1 MPAPRFREDLVVAL
15 ERQYDLF
22 EPYRMLCEL
31 HDIGR
36 SDLRTLLEQGEAW
49 RVPAVPADW
58 FKRAKSE
65 GLFQRFSRP
74 SGNGAWLLSSSTSGD
89 YSYTWRTPAD
99 MDSIRR
105 SFDRMWRSIAVDV
118 ALVCSPDPDV
128 LARSG
133 SRVAIDDRPTWP
145 YATVPLR
152 QANASYPE
160 VHWLVQPRI
169 ADGAPDGT
177 PVLEFQHECL
187 LEQLERAEAERRPV
201 GVCMSV
207 LILYPAL
214 QALPRA
220 FDLGRN
226 AYIHTGAGGWDGK
239 KGTAVGEPIHKP
251 TYVRDVA
258 ERLGI
263 PEDAW
268 ATNIRD
274 GYGTTENGKV
284 QSGGYSREWED
295 FVYELG
301 DDVLLYLIDPV
312 TEQPVGAG
320 GRGFPR
326 FLSPYG
332 VEGFAGA
339 CVQQQDLITAV
350 ATNPD
355 GSVRAFTH
363 IARSTGP
370 DDAGSVGCALTMAEE
385 VRA

>member
-1 MPAPRFREDLVVAL
+1 
-15 ERQYDLF
+15 
-22 EPYRMLCEL
+22 
-31 HDIGR
+31 
-36 SDLRTLLEQGEAW
+36 
-49 RVPAVPADW
+49 
-58 FKRAKSE
+58 
-65 GLFQRFSRP
+65 
-74 SGNGAWLLSSSTSGD
+74 
-89 YSYTWRTPAD
+89 
-99 MDSIRR
+99 
-105 SFDRMWRSIAVDV
+105 
-118 ALVCSPDPDV
+118 

-133 SRVAIDDRPTWP
+133 SRLAINGRPTWP
-145 YATVPLR
+145 YATIPLR
-152 QANASYPE
+152 QANASYSE
-160 VHWLVQPRI
+160 VHWLVQPRQGDGVP
-169 ADGAPDGT
+169 DGA
-177 PVLEFQHECL
+177 PVLEFQHERL
-187 LEQLERAEAERRPV
+187 IEQLERAEAERRPV

-214 QALPRA
+214 QALPRS
-220 FDLGRN
+220 FDLGGN

-239 KGTAVGEPIHKP
+239 KGTAVGEPIRKP
-251 TYVRDVA
+251 TYVREVA

-274 GYGTTENGKV
+274 GYGTTENGKA

-295 FVYELG
+295 FVYEIG

-326 FLSPYG
+326 FLSPHG

-339 CVQQQDLITAV
+339 CVQQKDLITAV

-363 IARSTGP
+363 IARSTGSE
-370 DDAGSVGCALTMAEE
+370 DAGGVSCALTMVDE